1 MEEALTLCHRPEMRQ
16 ALMEMRDKGTS
27 THHHGLGCLCPS
39 IKKEPCVV
47 SHAFRGRLSS
57 HSPAFGLVF
66 NKPGLHLL
74 NPTPRVVK
82 GAHVFSSPVSP
93 TGRNSSE

>member
-1 MEEALTLCHRPEMRQ
+1 MSF
-16 ALMEMRDKGTS
+16 DN
-27 THHHGLGCLCPS
+27 
-39 IKKEPCVV
+39 EPCVV
-47 SHAFRGRLSS
+47 SHASVVDCRLTV
-57 HSPAFGLVF
+57 PAFGLVF